1 MPTTQQKMDDAAEEA
16 RIKLQ
21 DLIGSGEDNMNDVSV
36 LIVAAWIKKYYLTA
50 GYKRLCKVLM
60 QEAGVK

>member
-1 MPTTQQKMDDAAEEA
+1 MTSTQQKMDDAAAEA
-16 RIKLQ
+16 QQGLGML
-21 DLIGSGEDNMNDVSV
+21 DEASV
-36 LIVAAWIKKYYLTA
+36 LVIAAWIKKHYLTA

>member
-16 RIKLQ
+16 RIQLG
-21 DLIGSGEDNMNDVSV
+21 LLDVNATG
-36 LIVAAWIKKYYLTA
+36 LVAAWIKKNYLSA

>member
-1 MPTTQQKMDDAAEEA
+1 MPTTQQKMDDAAQDA
-16 RIKLQ
+16 LQ
-21 DLIGSGEDNMNDVSV
+21 GLEMIDAKAV
-36 LIVAAWIKKYYLTA
+36 LVVAAWIKKYYLSA

>member
-1 MPTTQQKMDDAAEEA
+1 MTSTQQKMDDAAQDA
-16 RIKLQ
+16 LQ
-21 DLIGSGEDNMNDVSV
+21 GLEMIDAKAV
-36 LIVAAWIKKYYLTA
+36 LVIASWIKKHYLTA

>member
-1 MPTTQQKMDDAAEEA
+1 MTSTQQKMDDAADEA
-16 RIKLQ
+16 RQELHKVVER
-21 DLIGSGEDNMNDVSV
+21 GEGDADSV
-36 LIVAAWIKKYYLTA
+36 LFVAAWIKKNYLNA

>member
-1 MPTTQQKMDDAAEEA
+1 MDDAAQDA
-16 RIKLQ
+16 LQ
-21 DLIGSGEDNMNDVSV
+21 GLEMIDAKAV
-36 LIVAAWIKKYYLTA
+36 LVIASWIKKHYLTA

>member
-1 MPTTQQKMDDAAEEA
+1 MTSTQQKMDDAAQDA
-16 RIKLQ
+16 LQ
-21 DLIGSGEDNMNDVSV
+21 GLEMIDAKAV
-36 LIVAAWIKKYYLTA
+36 LVVAAWIKKHYMHA